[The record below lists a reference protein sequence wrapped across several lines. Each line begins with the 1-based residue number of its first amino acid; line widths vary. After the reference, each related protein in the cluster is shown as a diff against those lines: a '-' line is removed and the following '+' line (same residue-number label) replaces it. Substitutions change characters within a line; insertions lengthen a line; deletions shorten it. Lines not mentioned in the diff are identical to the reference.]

1 MAMTNE
7 NTSGSNQPIG
17 GPDDE
22 SLVDAGGFWAK
33 RNSEVARP
41 NTADAVPDGPHADH
55 ADPDAAGLTDQ
66 PDPAVPTASA
76 DRTDQ
81 PDHTDQPD
89 LAEQAAQAAATDQTD
104 QTASTDLTDQPD
116 RTDQPDL
123 TEQAASTALADLTD
137 LAELADA
144 MASTSDLENA
154 LRAALDDDWYTE
166 SEPPMLDGL
175 LVANRGEIARRVF
188 RSTHPQTKTIAVF
201 SEPDRNA
208 AHVRDADI
216 AVALGGVTSTE
227 SYLDGAKVLDAAKRS
242 GASAIHPGYGF
253 LSENPDFAQA
263 VMDAGLIWVGP
274 TPESIRSMA
283 LKVEAKRIAERA
295 GVPLVPGA
303 EISPDASD
311 QELIESATAVG
322 FPLLVKASA
331 GGGGKGMRAVGN
343 ADELLEAVAGARRE
357 AQNSFGDPT
366 VFFERY
372 LTGARHV
379 EVQVFGD
386 THGNVVHLFEREC
399 SIQRRHQKI
408 VEESPSPGATTA
420 TLDAMFTAAVSLA
433 KEINYVGAGTVEF
446 LVFGQ
451 GAHQEFYF
459 LEMNT
464 RLQVEHPVTEA
475 VTGLDLVTWQLKVA
489 VGDEL
494 PLTQDEITR
503 DGHAIEVRL
512 YAEDPANDYLPSTGT
527 LVGFDYTPEP
537 ISAPP
542 RAREE
547 LSAEEG
553 DEVTP
558 FYDPMIGK
566 IITHAATRSEAT
578 RDLARNLRG
587 RDIAGVTTN
596 RDSLVAILESE
607 PFAKGATPTDF
618 LELHPEL
625 LSAPITS
632 EAALESAL
640 IAASLAADLL
650 AQSAAPWQ
658 ALAFPGWS
666 NIPVVPNR
674 RDWLYNRSGD
684 VVAKTVVTT
693 YTGEGAGVVAV
704 RDGEPAAGWTGSIGP
719 TSGIDFRAEVMFF
732 EELDDAGGGPAS
744 TDAPIAAWVELRVDL
759 GGLLR
764 TWIVTQASPNGD
776 PVGDYVWVNDGAD
789 SFTFSRAARF
799 ADTDQAAVGGG
810 PAAPVPGTIVAVE
823 VSDGDSVVEGQTL
836 IILEAMKMEHRITA
850 AIDGTVEAVLVSVG
864 QSVDAHQPLVTL
876 AAPDAPDAQDDN

>member
-1 MAMTNE
+1 MAMTDE
-7 NTSGSNQPIG
+7 NTSDSNSGSNSSTNKSLVG

-22 SLVDAGGFWAK
+22 SLVDAGDFWAK
-33 RNSEVARP
+33 RNTE
-41 NTADAVPDGPHADH
+41 
-55 ADPDAAGLTDQ
+55 
-66 PDPAVPTASA
+66 PAQGATMES
-76 DRTDQ
+76 
-81 PDHTDQPD
+81 
-89 LAEQAAQAAATDQTD
+89 AAAADD
-104 QTASTDLTDQPD
+104 GVTATVLESAL
-116 RTDQPDL
+116 R
-123 TEQAASTALADLTD
+123 TALD
-137 LAELADA
+137 
-144 MASTSDLENA
+144 N
-154 LRAALDDDWYTE
+154 DWYTE

-188 RSTHPQTKTIAVF
+188 RSAHPQTKTIAVF

-216 AVALGGVTSTE
+216 AIALGGVTSTE
-227 SYLDGAKVLDAAKRS
+227 SYLDTAKVLEAAKRS

-274 TPESIRSMA
+274 TPDSIRKMA

-311 QELIESATAVG
+311 DELIAAATDVG

-331 GGGGKGMRAVGN
+331 GGGGKGMRAVDSAGQ
-343 ADELLEAVAGARRE
+343 LLEAVAGARRE

-408 VEESPSPGATTA
+408 VEESPSPGATA
-420 TLDAMFTAAVSLA
+420 ETLDAMYTAAVSLT

-451 GAHQEFYF
+451 GAEQDFYF

-489 VGDEL
+489 VGDKL

-503 DGHAIEVRL
+503 DGHAVEVRL
-512 YAEDPANDYLPSTGT
+512 YAEDPANDYLPSTGP
-527 LVGFDYTPEP
+527 LVGFDYIPEP

-566 IITHAATRSEAT
+566 IISHAPTRSEAT
-578 RDLARNLRG
+578 HDLARNLRG

-607 PFAKGATPTDF
+607 WFAKGATPTDF

-625 LSAPITS
+625 LSQPITT
-632 EAALESAL
+632 EAAVESAL

-650 AQSAAPWQ
+650 AQTGAPWRS
-658 ALAFPGWS
+658 LAFPGWS

-674 RDWLYNRSGD
+674 RDWEYNRAGD
-684 VVAKTVVTT
+684 VVAKTVVTS
-693 YTGEGAGVVAV
+693 YSADGAGAVAV
-704 RDGEPAAGWTGSIGP
+704 RDGEPAAGWTGP
-719 TSGIDFRAEVMFF
+719 IDGVAFATEVMFF
-732 EELDDAGGGPAS
+732 EELDDAGLDPAS
-744 TDAPIAAWVELRVDL
+744 TDGTVAAWVELRIDL

-764 TWIVTQASPNGD
+764 TWIVTQNGD
-776 PVGDYVWVNDGAD
+776 YIWVNDGVD
-789 SFTFSRAARF
+789 SFTFSSAARF
-799 ADTDQAAVGGG
+799 ADADQAAAGGG
-810 PAAPVPGTIVAVE
+810 PAAPVPGTVVAVE
-823 VSDGDSVVEGQTL
+823 VANGDVVVEGQTL

-850 AIDGTVEAVLVSVG
+850 AIDGTVDTVLVSVG

-876 AAPDAPDAQDDN
+876 AAQEPADSN